1 MCMRVCVCMSATS
14 CTRNSN
20 SRMVACYRPYL
31 VAHQQRARYVSGGL
45 LRTALVTLPCARPSA
60 RDFPTTHPYRTTR
73 SISVCPKVITNLW
86 SPPQLSSRNA
96 RRCRMFESCY

>member
-1 MCMRVCVCMSATS
+1 
-14 CTRNSN
+14 
-20 SRMVACYRPYL
+20 MVACYRPYTRISSQTL
-31 VAHQQRARYVSGGL
+31 EKRALRAAKWWV
-45 LRTALVTLPCARPSA
+45 LRTALVTLPRARPSA

-73 SISVCPKVITNLW
+73 SISICPKVITNLW